1 MPEKKRRLQITVEV
15 NGWSRG
21 AALSAIRLRTQ
32 IAKCERFQMF
42 ETKSGLRKIAT
53 LLIGAALTI
62 AATTPAQ
69 AAVQYPKTVNYLA
82 AQFVDGKYVVGFT
95 AGKQD
100 FGMTLEAMLQLLAAG
115 KDAKSQAAAVT
126 YNLKSAKTVGIW
138 SSKVGALYSPDKRFI
153 SSDAGKYLFTYA
165 AFKQSTGTLFKD
177 VLSTLKKHI
186 AKDGSILA
194 VPDNSVA
201 PSQNIY
207 TSAWI
212 ALGLKAVNETALA
225 EKVALKLTSFSIAK
239 TGGFAD
245 SQTDSSSSASPDA
258 TGLALQ
264 ALAAVKGLGS
274 KTEEAK
280 KNAVITSSRKW
291 LGANAEKDSA
301 GAFFT
306 SWGEWSANSTA
317 YAAMGLKATG
327 SNIATYSKWLA
338 SKISTADSGIQAGS
352 WTAGAGN
359 AYATLQGYAALT
371 GKSYL
376 DLIK

>member
-1 MPEKKRRLQITVEV
+1 
-15 NGWSRG
+15 
-21 AALSAIRLRTQ
+21 
-32 IAKCERFQMF
+32 MF
-42 ETKSGLRKIAT
+42 ETKSGLRTIAT
-53 LLIGAALTI
+53 LIISAALTI

-69 AAVQYPKTVNYLA
+69 AAVQYPKTVSYLSS
-82 AQFVDGKYVVGFT
+82 QFVDGKYVVGFT

-115 KDAKSQAAAVT
+115 KDEKSQSTAVT
-126 YNLKSAKTVGIW
+126 YNLKSAKTVGLW
-138 SSKVGALYSPDKRFI
+138 STKSGALYSPDKRFI
-153 SSDAGKYLFTYA
+153 VSDAGKYLFTYA
-165 AFKQSTGTLFKD
+165 AFKQSSGSLFKD
-177 VLSTLKKHI
+177 VLATVKKHI
-186 AKDGSILA
+186 AKDGSVLT

-207 TSAWI
+207 TSAWLV
-212 ALGLKAVNETALA
+212 LGLKAINETALA
-225 EKVALKLTSFSIAK
+225 EKIAVNLTSFSVAK

-245 SQTDSSSSASPDA
+245 TQTDSTAGASPDA

-264 ALAAVKGLGS
+264 ALGAVKGIGS
-274 KTEEAK
+274 KSEEAK
-280 KNAVITSSRKW
+280 KNSIIASSRKW
-291 LGANAEKDSA
+291 LASISEKDSA
-301 GAFFT
+301 GSFFS

-327 SNIATYSKWLA
+327 SNIAAFSKWLA
-338 SKISTADSGIQAGS
+338 SKVSTTDNGIQAGS

-359 AYATLQGYAALT
+359 GYATLQGYAALI